1 MHVHYGLNGQVVRFK
16 SWSDLKVSAKGALLG
31 VDGISLWEN
40 ILYCTDIHNIEA
52 RNASITSFINGSAL
66 ELNVELT

>member
-1 MHVHYGLNGQVVRFK
+1 
-16 SWSDLKVSAKGALLG
+16 VSAKGALLG